1 MKTISIP
8 SCLYVALAQLEDKD
22 AGQIAKA
29 IARYAEEGKEPSFS
43 NSLLKAFFTLFREQI
58 DEQRNAY
65 EQRRVVNTQN
75 AQRKSVKK
83 RVATKKSDS
92 QPIASST
99 EPVEEQPIP
108 LQRIIDV
115 YPKVGTYSGESQ
127 ITWDLLSESEK
138 QHAIDFVPV
147 YLGQTPSPTAQ
158 FYLNQYLKAKPW
170 ESEGQML

>member
-1 MKTISIP
+1 MKTISI
-8 SCLYVALAQLEDKD
+8 STCLYVALAQLEDKD

-29 IARYAEEGKEPSFS
+29 IARYAEEGKELSFS

-92 QPIASST
+92 QPIASSL
-99 EPVEEQPIP
+99 EPIEVHPIP
-108 LQRIIDV
+108 LQRIIEV

-127 ITWDLLSESEK
+127 IAWDSLSESEK
-138 QHAIDFVPV
+138 QRAIDFVPV

-170 ESEGQML
+170 VNEGRV